1 MTNCNGDFILR
12 QSLERTACNH
22 IEQMCIIIVN
32 YCYVYYIVTNVLTD
46 YECMCLVWAHV
57 QTRAAETVRSALCTA
72 DGHVT
77 NGKLNYRNEV
87 RTEM

>member
-1 MTNCNGDFILR
+1 MTNCNGDFILQ

-32 YCYVYYIVTNVLTD
+32 YCYIVTNVLTD
-46 YECMCLVWAHV
+46 YECMCLKWAHV
-57 QTRAAETVRSALCTA
+57 QAQPAVTVRSALYTA
-72 DGHVT
+72 DGHVM

-87 RTEM
+87 RTKI